1 MNKLLEA
8 VKHVLESEMPGREYE
23 LLEEAYKEAKAEHE
37 ESPLPQLKRI
47 ADALEEL
54 VSMYR
59 VVR

>member
-1 MNKLLEA
+1 
-8 VKHVLESEMPGREYE
+8 MPGREYE